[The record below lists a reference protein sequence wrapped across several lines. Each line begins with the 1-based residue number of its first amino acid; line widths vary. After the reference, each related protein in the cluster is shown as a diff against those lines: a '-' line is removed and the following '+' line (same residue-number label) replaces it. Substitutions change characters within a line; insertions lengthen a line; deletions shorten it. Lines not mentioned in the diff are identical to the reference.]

1 MYVILVLQGNRSC
14 LNPKIRKVVLI
25 MENTKKVIKRTR
37 KVNVKDIAKVD
48 IMNIIQEALEAH
60 DIDFKDGVDYG
71 MTNGT
76 IIVTHD
82 KADVQIKPISPK
94 AGLER
99 YQEVIFEEE

>member
-1 MYVILVLQGNRSC
+1 
-14 LNPKIRKVVLI
+14 
-25 MENTKKVIKRTR
+25 MENTKKVIKRAK
-37 KVNVKDIAKVD
+37 KVNVKDIAKTE
-48 IMNIIQEALEAH
+48 IMEIIQIALAEH
-60 DIDFKDGVDYG
+60 GIEIKDGVDYG

-99 YQEVIFEEE
+99 YQEVVFVE